1 MPERAKLFGRV
12 LTAMVT
18 PFDGQL
24 ELDPGRVRHLADHLL
39 ATGTETLVATG
50 TTGEAPTLDHSE
62 KLALWR
68 LLREHLGSRESGK
81 GRLIAGTGTYNTK
94 DTIKLSLEAQAVGAD
109 GLLVVN
115 PFYNKPDQ
123 EGLRRHFEAVAEA
136 VEIPVILYNHPGR
149 TGVALEA
156 KTAAALAE
164 HPRIAGIKDSSGNLA
179 FLSELRVMAPED
191 FIIYSGDDP
200 LTLPILAVGGDG
212 VVSVTSHVAGQQ
224 VKQMVDA
231 FFSGDLATAQALH
244 FKLLPVSQGLFC
256 APSPAPVKYALA
268 QLGVETGGVRLPL
281 TPLGADKQK
290 HVAELLKAVQA

>member
-50 TTGEAPTLDHSE
+50 TTGEAPTLDHAE
-62 KLALWR
+62 KIALWR
-68 LLREHLGSRESGK
+68 LLREHLGSSGK

-94 DTIKLSLEAQAVGAD
+94 DTLKLSLEAQAAGAD

-149 TGVALEA
+149 TGVALET
-156 KTAAALAE
+156 KTVVALAE

-179 FLSELRVMAPED
+179 FLSELRMKAPDD

-224 VKQMVDA
+224 VKQMVDS
-231 FFSGDLATAQALH
+231 FFSGDLAMAQTLH
-244 FKLLPVSQGLFC
+244 FKLLHLSQGLFC

-268 QLGVETGGVRLPL
+268 QLGVESGGVRLPL
-281 TPLGADKQK
+281 TPLSADKQT
-290 HVAELLKAVQA
+290 HVTDLLKAVQA